1 VIVSNNQ
8 RVYSKTG
15 MLKAADMGWDMES
28 ASKEGQEESRAYS
41 PGLEPDKLPG

>member
-8 RVYSKTG
+8 RVCSKTG
-15 MLKAADMGWDMES
+15 MLKAADMGRDMES